1 MTWLRYIE
9 RYRPGEES
17 SGRMGFERMA
27 LTTAQNDFR
36 RQMHRA
42 LADAP
47 LEPDDKYR
55 VPIHEKLDPVDP
67 IRMMID
73 EIDFSDQQ
81 SIQFLSGFRGSG
93 KTTELFRC
101 RKMLEEKGALVLYA
115 DAMDYLNPAEPLEL
129 TEILLVLAGAF
140 SDAVAD
146 HPDFET
152 NIARESYW
160 ERAWNFFTNT
170 RVNIKEVN
178 AGIEYASP
186 AGGPLGGLKGKF
198 DLKAEIK
205 TATTFKKQLQ
215 AALSGHQVALKND
228 VDDFIDDGIAAIRE
242 KIGPTRN
249 IVFIFDSLEKI
260 TGTRSNW
267 NDLIRSAELL
277 FTAHLK
283 QLELPNLHA
292 IYSVPPWLKF
302 LLPATV
308 PMQMLPTIHLWKNT
322 PNRDDDPPS
331 WVVLRDLI
339 HRRLGDKGTTRLFGS
354 GPTGGARIDRLI
366 RASGG
371 HIRDLLRLFQ
381 EAIKRTTVLPIDDV
395 VVTGTINAATRNF
408 PPLSLEDAKW
418 LRQIERNR
426 DISFSEV
433 THLTVERASKFLD
446 THRVIYFVNGDS
458 WYDVH
463 PLLRDQIERVLAA
476 ADSGGTG

>member
-1 MTWLRYIE
+1 
-9 RYRPGEES
+9 
-17 SGRMGFERMA
+17 MA
-27 LTTAQNDFR
+27 LTTEQNDFR
-36 RQMHRA
+36 REMHRA

-47 LEPDDKYR
+47 LEPDNPYR
-55 VPIHEKLDPVDP
+55 VPIHETLDPVDP

-101 RKMLEEKGALVLYA
+101 RKMLEKKGALVLYA
-115 DAMDYLNPAEPLEL
+115 DAMEYLNPAEPLEL
-129 TEILLVLAGAF
+129 TEILMVLAGAF

-146 HPDFET
+146 HDELKIDF
-152 NIARESYW
+152 ALESYW
-160 ERAWNFFTNT
+160 ERAWNFFTKT

-178 AGIEYASP
+178 VGIEYASP
-186 AGGPLGGLKGKF
+186 AGGLLGGLKGKF

-242 KIGPTRN
+242 KIGDNRK

-302 LLPATV
+302 LLPIGV
-308 PMQMLPTIHLWKNT
+308 PMQMLSTIHLWKNT
-322 PNRDDDPPS
+322 PNRDADCPS
-331 WVVLRDLI
+331 WDVLRDLI
-339 HRRLGDKGTTRLFGS
+339 HRRLGEEGTKLLFG
-354 GPTGGARIDRLI
+354 GGAAGRKLIDRLI
-366 RASGG
+366 GASGG

-418 LRQIERNR
+418 LRQIEGTR

-433 THLTVERASKFLD
+433 NPITVERASKFLD

-463 PLLRDQIERVLAA
+463 PLLRVQIERVLAA
-476 ADSGGTG
+476 ADSSGTG

>member
-1 MTWLRYIE
+1 
-9 RYRPGEES
+9 
-17 SGRMGFERMA
+17 MG
-27 LTTAQNDFR
+27 LTTEQNDFR
-36 RQMHRA
+36 RDMHRA

-47 LEPDDKYR
+47 LEPDDRYR
-55 VPIHEKLDPVDP
+55 VPIHENLDVVDP

-73 EIDFSDQQ
+73 EIDFSGQQ

-101 RKMLEEKGALVLYA
+101 RKMLEDKGALVLYA

-129 TEILLVLAGAF
+129 TEMLMVVAGAF
-140 SDAVAD
+140 SDAIVV
-146 HPDFET
+146 HPELGTD
-152 NIARESYW
+152 IARESYW
-160 ERAWNFFTNT
+160 DRVWNFFTKT
-170 RVNIKEVN
+170 HVNIKEVN
-178 AGIEYASP
+178 AGVEYATP
-186 AGGPLGGLKGKF
+186 AGGPLGVLKGKF
-198 DLKAEIK
+198 DIKAEIK

-215 AALSGHQVALKND
+215 ASLAGHQVALKND
-228 VDDFIDDGIAAIRE
+228 VDDFIDNGIDAIRE
-242 KIGPTRN
+242 KIGDTRN

-277 FTAHLK
+277 FTAYVD

-302 LLPATV
+302 LLPAAV

-322 PNRDDDPPS
+322 PDRTVDPPS
-331 WVVLRDLI
+331 WAILRDVI
-339 HRRLGDKGTTRLFGS
+339 HRRLGDAGTVRLFGQGLAGS
-354 GPTGGARIDRLI
+354 ASIDRLI
-366 RASGG
+366 AASGG

-381 EAIKRTTVLPIDDV
+381 ETIKRTTILPVDDA

-418 LRQIERNR
+418 LRQIERTR
-426 DISFSEV
+426 DISFSAV
-433 THLTVERASKFLD
+433 NHLTVERASKFLD
-446 THRVIYFVNGDS
+446 THRVIYFVKGDA

-463 PLLRDQIERVLAA
+463 PLLRDQIDRVLRSAEPVVP
-476 ADSGGTG
+476 G